1 MTNQAQIKTN
11 KVLISKEL
19 IYPELSYKL
28 IGIAFKVYNSLG
40 FGLQEKYYQ
49 RAFEKELTGLSMPY
63 ERECMIDLQYN
74 GEKIGKYFLD
84 FLIDN
89 KIVVELKVAPRLR
102 HIHIKQVFE
111 YLKVLNKKLAIL
123 IFFTDQGV
131 RYRRIINPNYMD
143 IST

>member
-11 KVLISKEL
+11 NVRISKEL

-28 IGIAFKVYNSLG
+28 IGIAFKIYNSLG

-49 RAFEKELTGLSMPY
+49 RAFEKELSSMSIPY
-63 ERECMIDLQYN
+63 EREMMVDLNYN

-84 FLIDN
+84 FLVEE
-89 KIVVELKVAPRLR
+89 KIILELKIAPRLR
-102 HIHIKQVFE
+102 QIHIKQVFE

-131 RYRRIINPNYMD
+131 RYRRIINPNYKE
-143 IST
+143 